1 MAAIGADG
9 VRKRYE
15 TGGRA
20 VEALAGVSL
29 DVADGE
35 FVSVVGRSGCGKT
48 TLLRLFAGLERPT
61 AGAVIVDGEP
71 IEGPSPERAMV
82 FQSFELFPWRTV
94 RDNVGFGLEM
104 LGVGAEERRRR
115 VTEWIET
122 VGLSGF
128 DDAYPEELSGGMK
141 QRVGLARALA
151 VDPEVLLMDEP
162 FGALDAQ
169 TRTDLQGELLD
180 LRGEAETVLF
190 VTHDIAEA
198 LLLSDR
204 VVVMGSDP
212 NELATVVDVPF
223 DRPRNV
229 RELPTEPA
237 FADLR
242 RDLTDRLRE
251 GG

>member
-15 TGGRA
+15 TGGGT

-61 AGAVIVDGEP
+61 AGAVTVDGER
-71 IEGPSPERAMV
+71 IDGPSPDRAMV

-94 RDNVGFGLEM
+94 RGNVGFGLEM
-104 LGVGAEERRRR
+104 LGVDAAERRRR
-115 VTEWIET
+115 VTDWVET
-122 VGLSGF
+122 VGLSEF
-128 DDAYPEELSGGMK
+128 ADAYPEELSGGMR

-169 TRTDLQGELLD
+169 TRTDLQAELLA

-204 VVVMGSDP
+204 VVVMGDDP
-212 NELATVVDVPF
+212 NTVRAVVDVPF
-223 DRPRNV
+223 DRPRDA

-242 RDLTDRLRE
+242 RELAGRLRE